1 MDDALIE
8 YYYYFLIEFILKL
21 RFFQNNLRAL
31 IILKSSRETNLDSA
45 SHGLARFVLEFNWI
59 VVCFKCLKK

>member
-8 YYYYFLIEFILKL
+8 YYYYFLIEFILEFILKL

-31 IILKSSRETNLDSA
+31 IILKSSLDNNLDSV
-45 SHGLARFVLEFNWI
+45 SHVWATPELEFN
-59 VVCFKCLKK
+59 